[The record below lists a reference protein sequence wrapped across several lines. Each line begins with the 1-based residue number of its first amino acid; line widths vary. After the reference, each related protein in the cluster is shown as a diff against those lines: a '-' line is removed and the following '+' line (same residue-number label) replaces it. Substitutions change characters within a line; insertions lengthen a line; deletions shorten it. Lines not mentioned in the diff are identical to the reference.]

1 MKPDAIKP
9 IIARIAALL
18 ELRRIDEAEALLS
31 DPRLRGE
38 SVSNVE
44 VIRLEQRLAS
54 LKRELPTREVDDALE
69 RALADVIDSDDDH

>member
-44 VIRLEQRLAS
+44 VIRLEQRLAGM
-54 LKRELPTREVDDALE
+54 KRELPTREVDDALE

>member
-9 IIARIAALL
+9 IVARIAALL
-18 ELRRIDEAEALLS
+18 ESRQIDEAEALLN

-44 VIRLEQRLAS
+44 VIRLRQRLAT
-54 LKRELPTREVDDALE
+54 LKQEIATQEVDDALE
-69 RALADVIDSDDDH
+69 RALADVIDEDDDR

>member
-1 MKPDAIKP
+1 MKPDVIKP

>member
-9 IIARIAALL
+9 IIARIATLL

-38 SVSNVE
+38 SVSNVG
-44 VIRLEQRLAS
+44 VIRMEQRLAGM
-54 LKRELPTREVDDALE
+54 KRELPRREVDDTLE
-69 RALADVIDSDDDH
+69 RALADVIASGDDH